1 MSTSVPFFRLA
12 LSSAAFL
19 FGKGLLPLHAFKSTA
34 QGPVLIQVAETNIG
48 EPGTWPVNP
57 PVVETY
63 SEEAFALLDLP
74 QKYISTGVRGN
85 RASPTWVRAQGTITL
100 PAGKHRILLRARGA
114 SRLLVQGAVV
124 LETPFWQPKTFDDGN
139 IGELPMAVQDEYL
152 NLGPR
157 FRFAPP
163 GTREAWC
170 EIDFSGQPVEVVLET
185 RIGDINPKSKSKI
198 PFRPELGET
207 VVAYSLQGSNDWSLL
222 APETMRLPYTD
233 EGWNAYAAL
242 RHQQI
247 EEIDTAA
254 RATHRAAS
262 SAYWDKRRA
271 SAHEWLAS
279 AQPVPVPAL
288 PAGMPAFNAVD
299 HFIGARIAEA
309 EKEYQPDTSSGT
321 SFFREVQPILE
332 RHCYSCHQGNK
343 VKGGLRLDNRADAFL
358 GGNADGTSIVVGKP
372 EESPLFLRVISHD
385 PEEVMPAKGD
395 RLSDRDVAILRSWIE
410 QGAKWPEFH
419 DENYRPTPLADDL
432 TFLRRVT
439 LDTVGVVPTE
449 AEIVAFQADTS
460 PERRNRVIDRLLAD
474 RRWADNW
481 MGYWQEVLAENPN
494 LINPTLNNTGPFRW
508 WLYES
513 LIDNKPLDL
522 FVTELLRLEGS
533 ERFGGPAGFGVATG
547 NDVPMATKGMI
558 ISSAFL
564 GVEMKCARCH
574 DAPTHASK
582 QEELFSLAAM
592 LQTTDIVLPA
602 TSSVVMDHLRQGGR
616 KPLIEVT
623 LQPGSKVSPAWPF
636 AEFCDEDTARTL
648 AENPNNSRDLLATL
662 ITAPQNERF
671 AQVMANRVWQ
681 RLMGRGLVDDV
692 GDWEKSPP
700 THPEL
705 LAWLGREFVRLD
717 YDVKALSRLILTS
730 HAYQRATDP
739 NLLETSR
746 LFVAPAPRALAAEQ
760 LVDSLFTATGK
771 PFRIEEVNLDVDSV
785 RTIDNALNLGT
796 ATRAWM
802 LGSISNERDRPSLT
816 LPRLAAVAEV
826 LEVFG
831 WRAARPD
838 PSNGVRTPSSNL
850 LQPALLSNGT
860 MIGWLT
866 QLSEDHGLTQLALQ
880 KQPLETLIDRVYA
893 RFFTR
898 LPTSAERQTYLEFL
912 QPGYENRI
920 RPESPSATVAPAKEP
935 RVRAPFVA
943 WSNHMLSEANTLRMQ
958 EQVAARE
965 GDPVTT
971 RLDPDW
977 RRRFEDV
984 IWALLNAPEWTRV
997 S

>member
-1 MSTSVPFFRLA
+1 
-12 LSSAAFL
+12 
-19 FGKGLLPLHAFKSTA
+19 
-34 QGPVLIQVAETNIG
+34 
-48 EPGTWPVNP
+48 
-57 PVVETY
+57 
-63 SEEAFALLDLP
+63 
-74 QKYISTGVRGN
+74 
-85 RASPTWVRAQGTITL
+85 
-100 PAGKHRILLRARGA
+100 
-114 SRLLVQGAVV
+114 
-124 LETPFWQPKTFDDGN
+124 
-139 IGELPMAVQDEYL
+139 
-152 NLGPR
+152 
-157 FRFAPP
+157 
-163 GTREAWC
+163 
-170 EIDFSGQPVEVVLET
+170 
-185 RIGDINPKSKSKI
+185 
-198 PFRPELGET
+198 
-207 VVAYSLQGSNDWSLL
+207 
-222 APETMRLPYTD
+222 
-233 EGWNAYAAL
+233 
-242 RHQQI
+242 
-247 EEIDTAA
+247 
-254 RATHRAAS
+254 
-262 SAYWDKRRA
+262 
-271 SAHEWLAS
+271 
-279 AQPVPVPAL
+279 
-288 PAGMPAFNAVD
+288 
-299 HFIGARIAEA
+299 
-309 EKEYQPDTSSGT
+309 
-321 SFFREVQPILE
+321 
-332 RHCYSCHQGNK
+332 
-343 VKGGLRLDNRADAFL
+343 
-358 GGNADGTSIVVGKP
+358 
-372 EESPLFLRVISHD
+372 
-385 PEEVMPAKGD
+385 
-395 RLSDRDVAILRSWIE
+395 
-410 QGAKWPEFH
+410 
-419 DENYRPTPLADDL
+419 
-432 TFLRRVT
+432 
-439 LDTVGVVPTE
+439 
-449 AEIVAFQADTS
+449 
-460 PERRNRVIDRLLAD
+460 
-474 RRWADNW
+474 
-481 MGYWQEVLAENPN
+481 
-494 LINPTLNNTGPFRW
+494 
-508 WLYES
+508 
-513 LIDNKPLDL
+513 
-522 FVTELLRLEGS
+522 
-533 ERFGGPAGFGVATG
+533 
-547 NDVPMATKGMI
+547 
-558 ISSAFL
+558 
-564 GVEMKCARCH
+564 MKCARCH

-636 AEFCDEDTARTL
+636 ADFCDEDTARTL
-648 AENPNNSRDLLATL
+648 AENPNSSRDLLATL

-700 THPEL
+700 SHPEL
-705 LAWLGREFVRLD
+705 LAWLGRELVRLN

-746 LFVAPAPRALAAEQ
+746 LFVAPAPRPLAAEQ

-796 ATRAWM
+796 AKRAWM

-838 PSNGVRTPSSNL
+838 PSNGVRTAPSNL

-880 KQPLETLIDRVYA
+880 KQPLETLIDRVYL

-898 LPTSAERQTYLEFL
+898 LPTPAERQTFLEFL
-912 QPGYENRI
+912 QPGYEHRV
-920 RPESPSATVAPAKEP
+920 RLGSPPASVASAKEP

-965 GDPVTT
+965 GDPATT